1 MAPDAAYSPLSYF
14 ARMVSDLSL
23 KPPRTEVPAFVT
35 IICRS
40 VRGYQASYKFRPKIG
55 VLNRLDIDTVESNT
69 AGSLIFNTQKVVD
82 FLNLV
87 VLGK

>member
-1 MAPDAAYSPLSYF
+1 MARHGQATS
-14 ARMVSDLSL
+14 
-23 KPPRTEVPAFVT
+23 T

-40 VRGYQASYKFRPKIG
+40 VRGYQASYKYRPKIG
-55 VLNRLDIDTVESNT
+55 VLNRLDIDAVESNT

-87 VLGK
+87 VQVLMQLSRQDLLIFNTQKIIDF